1 MWNARVRH
9 PDEVKDIVES
19 YDYLLVILEDGG
31 MEVYRNPASKEGQ
44 SLGKLFEHGYQ
55 CRVVYD
61 DGDRLTLLVAAAG
74 VLFCLELAGSE

>member
-1 MWNARVRH
+1 MRH

-19 YDYLLVILEDGG
+19 YDYLLVILENGG

-61 DGDRLTLLVAAAG
+61 DGDRLTVLVAAGG
-74 VLFCLELAGSE
+74 VLFCLELAGAE